1 MLGYR
6 TLTKK
11 ASLLDCTLDFTLDC
25 TLDVTSKYG
34 PSRPKGRW
42 RRHSPISDL
51 LPGCLGR
58 KREEGGGG
66 YSSLDLAW
74 DASWE
79 GEMLGYRNLVSGTAA
94 PDLETLGYRNLVS
107 GAAAPDLET
116 LGYRNFQLGPSIES
130 LRCWGTENSSSEIQ
144 IKAKVSRN
152 FQL

>member
-6 TLTKK
+6 
-11 ASLLDCTLDFTLDC
+11 D
-25 TLDVTSKYG
+25 
-34 PSRPKGRW
+34 
-42 RRHSPISDL
+42 
-51 LPGCLGR
+51 
-58 KREEGGGG
+58 
-66 YSSLDLAW
+66 
-74 DASWE
+74 
-79 GEMLGYRNLVSGTAA
+79 
-94 PDLETLGYRNLVS
+94 LVS